1 MRRASEAVSES
12 DVRAIA
18 PIIQALD
25 GLGRRAR
32 VDGSAGAAAENGE
45 VGADGASQALGVSGR
60 A

>member
-32 VDGSAGAAAENGE
+32 VDGSAGAAAQTGE
-45 VGADGASQALGVSGR
+45 SGKKEKSAAGVRASP
-60 A
+60 